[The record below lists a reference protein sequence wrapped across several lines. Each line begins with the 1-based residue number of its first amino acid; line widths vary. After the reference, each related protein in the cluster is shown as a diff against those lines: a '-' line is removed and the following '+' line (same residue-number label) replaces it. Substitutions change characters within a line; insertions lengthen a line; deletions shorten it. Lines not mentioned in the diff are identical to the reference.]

1 MLAFTTMPVTFRYW
15 KPWKSWT
22 LSCSVLNC
30 QKTLERKF
38 GGQQQQMAIYL
49 EELENL
55 RPVRLDNSRDL
66 ETFADIP
73 DINIIKLKENG
84 NCWELGDC

>member
-1 MLAFTTMPVTFRYW
+1 
-15 KPWKSWT
+15 
-22 LSCSVLNC
+22 
-30 QKTLERKF
+30 
-38 GGQQQQMAIYL
+38 MAIYL
-49 EELENL
+49 EVLENL